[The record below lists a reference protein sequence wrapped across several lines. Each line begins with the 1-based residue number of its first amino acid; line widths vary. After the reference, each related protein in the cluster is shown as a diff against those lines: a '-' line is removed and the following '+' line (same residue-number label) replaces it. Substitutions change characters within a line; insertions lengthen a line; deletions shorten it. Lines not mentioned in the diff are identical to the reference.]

1 MPGNR
6 SENSVPE
13 NGTKTVRKK
22 RKSSKRLIIPV
33 YLLIVAILIFVVY
46 AYPTISGALKRT
58 MTVEYG
64 ELKVT
69 ENVTCYIVKDE
80 TLYFAN
86 AEGQIDYLYDEGT
99 LVRGGSDV
107 LTISPAS
114 VSEDTALGSFGEHA
128 SVFASGGTLLDTSS
142 SLFSGVL
149 GSLQTEYTAAE
160 EAEETAEQEELQ
172 RYISRLETLEQKG
185 EDGGSGIL
193 SDLGVIPENYSI
205 PEPGI
210 ISYQLDGYESEL
222 NPHTMTLLDRSR
234 LEQIETSSEDVSRE
248 RTRYGEP
255 LFKIVNN
262 TAWYAI
268 IWINEED
275 LGKYSEGNSITLRL
289 PDGDADGKVERVSEN
304 DGDIMVVL
312 KFDTYY
318 DNIASLRKVQT
329 EVVTSDYSGLMIRNS
344 FIASEDG
351 TAGVYVLDVT
361 GDSKFVPVKV
371 KATDGEYSLVESGY
385 YYEYD
390 ETTGESQRVDTVEPY
405 DEIERP

>member
-1 MPGNR
+1 
-6 SENSVPE
+6 
-13 NGTKTVRKK
+13 
-22 RKSSKRLIIPV
+22 
-33 YLLIVAILIFVVY
+33 
-46 AYPTISGALKRT
+46 

-99 LVRGGSDV
+99 LVRGGSEV

-405 DEIERP
+405 DEIERS

>member
-1 MPGNR
+1 MSGNR
-6 SENSVPE
+6 SENNIPE

-22 RKSSKRLIIPV
+22 RKSSKRLIIPI
-33 YLLIVAILIFVVY
+33 YLLVVAVLIFIVY

-64 ELKVT
+64 ELKVA
-69 ENVTCYIVKDE
+69 EKVTCYIVKDE

-86 AEGQIDYLYDEGT
+86 AEGQIDYLYDEGS
-99 LVRGGSDV
+99 LVRGGSEV

-114 VSEDTALGSFGEHA
+114 VSGDTDLGSFGEHA
-128 SVFASGGTLLDTSS
+128 SAFAAGDTLLDINST
-142 SLFSGVL
+142 LFSGVL
-149 GSLQTEYTAAE
+149 GNLRTEYAAADE
-160 EAEETAEQEELQ
+160 SAEQEQLQ

-185 EDGGSGIL
+185 EDSGSGVL
-193 SDLGVIPENYSI
+193 SDLGIIPENYSI

-234 LEQIETSSEDVSRE
+234 LEQIETSSEDLSRE
-248 RTRYGEP
+248 QTRYGEP

-262 TAWYAI
+262 TAWYAV
-268 IWINEED
+268 IWIDEAD

-289 PDGDADGKVERVSEN
+289 PDGDADGKVESVSEN
-304 DGDIMVVL
+304 DGNIMVVL

-318 DNIASLRKVQT
+318 DDIASLRKVQT
-329 EVVTSDYSGLMIRNS
+329 EIVTSDYSGLMIQNS

-385 YYEYD
+385 YYIYD

>member
-1 MPGNR
+1 M
-6 SENSVPE
+6 PE

-99 LVRGGSDV
+99 LVRGGSEV

-114 VSEDTALGSFGEHA
+114 VSEDTSLGSFGEHA
-128 SVFASGGTLLDTSS
+128 SVFASGGTLLDTSG

-193 SDLGVIPENYSI
+193 SDLGVIPKII
-205 PEPGI
+205 P
-210 ISYQLDGYESEL
+210 Y
-222 NPHTMTLLDRSR
+222 RSR
-234 LEQIETSSEDVSRE
+234 ASSAISSTVMKVS
-248 RTRYGEP
+248 
-255 LFKIVNN
+255 
-262 TAWYAI
+262 
-268 IWINEED
+268 
-275 LGKYSEGNSITLRL
+275 
-289 PDGDADGKVERVSEN
+289 
-304 DGDIMVVL
+304 
-312 KFDTYY
+312 
-318 DNIASLRKVQT
+318 
-329 EVVTSDYSGLMIRNS
+329 
-344 FIASEDG
+344 
-351 TAGVYVLDVT
+351 
-361 GDSKFVPVKV
+361 
-371 KATDGEYSLVESGY
+371 
-385 YYEYD
+385 
-390 ETTGESQRVDTVEPY
+390 
-405 DEIERP
+405 